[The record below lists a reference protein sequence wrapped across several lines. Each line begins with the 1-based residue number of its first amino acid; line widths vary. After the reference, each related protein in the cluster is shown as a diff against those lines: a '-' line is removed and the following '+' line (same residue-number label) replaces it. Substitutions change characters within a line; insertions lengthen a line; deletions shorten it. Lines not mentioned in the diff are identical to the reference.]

1 MKNNELPLT
10 YSIQQLPEMER
21 PREKLARFGSESL
34 STVELIAVILG
45 SGTKENPVLQLAQ
58 QLLMH
63 FGGLKKLSEA
73 TVEEICQIKG
83 IGQAK
88 AIQLKAVFG
97 IGAKIS
103 QQSIPAKY
111 RIENPVHVFHLL
123 KDEIGNNDQEMFFV
137 ILLDT
142 KGFVICHQ
150 VVFIGTLTN
159 VLVHPREVFYPAI
172 RHKAASIILAHNHP
186 SGDCTPSPEDIEI
199 TKTLIEG
206 GKLIDIQLKDHV
218 IISESSYV
226 SLRQHGIAFVME

>member
-1 MKNNELPLT
+1 MKNEQPLI

-21 PREKLARFGSESL
+21 PREKLARFGAESL

-58 QLLMH
+58 ELLMH
-63 FGGLKKLSEA
+63 FGSLKKLSEA

-83 IGQAK
+83 IGVAK

-97 IGAKIS
+97 IGVKIS
-103 QQSIPAKY
+103 KQSIPAKY
-111 RIENPVHVFHLL
+111 RIENPVHAFHLL

-142 KGFVICHQ
+142 KGYVISHQ
-150 VVFIGTLTN
+150 VIFIGTLTN
-159 VLVHPREVFYPAI
+159 ILIHPREVFYPAI

-186 SGDCTPSPEDIEI
+186 SGDCTPSPEDIEV

-218 IISESSYV
+218 IFCDNSYV
-226 SLRQHGIAFVME
+226 SLRQRGIAF